1 MASSELAKPPMVTL
15 GDLAGFLN
23 SSWLARLWTYQE
35 IMFSGNP
42 ILVCGHSLLPWWRF
56 AMSIFFPCITKDLV
70 DEILPANVALFNQ
83 LRRWRMLIVDRDE
96 FQNSKNR
103 RHGTIDG
110 SMTDLAH
117 YYNFLFH
124 VALIFEKLS
133 RSLAYDLICLAA
145 GFFPALMA
153 FYFYLDVTDIDT
165 RFFLP
170 LTILAILAKKKF
182 NSWRSRL
189 SHTVRRPRHYVKPH
203 RLLPGIWPRDP
214 TTHSMLLAAVWE
226 RNYREPRDFNFGI
239 RNLMQTLSG
248 NILPQLDYSS
258 PIGEIYKD
266 LTIDMLE
273 RTNSTEIVLAA
284 MGSHV
289 EGQPSWVV
297 D

>member
-170 LTILAILAKKKF
+170 LTILAILAKKKIQF
-182 NSWRSRL
+182 L
-189 SHTVRRPRHYVKPH
+189 AQQTQPH
-203 RLLPGIWPRDP
+203 RP
-214 TTHSMLLAAVWE
+214 TSTPLCEASQTSARYMATGPDHAQHVTSCCMGTKLQRAQRLQFRYQESHADTFWKHSTTVGLFKSN
-226 RNYREPRDFNFGI
+226 R
-239 RNLMQTLSG
+239 
-248 NILPQLDYSS
+248 
-258 PIGEIYKD
+258 
-266 LTIDMLE
+266 
-273 RTNSTEIVLAA
+273 
-284 MGSHV
+284 
-289 EGQPSWVV
+289 
-297 D
+297 